1 MTEVNN
7 NISQKIPILIRIS
20 SLIILVMGIV
30 GLLFF
35 VFVGIYQYYNPEFLK
50 SISADSGK
58 YLHLNWYIIILLILH
73 IGIIISSLLII
84 KLKRTGI
91 YLFLSIFFAMVVTE
105 FIFDNKLILYYL
117 VGGLFIVFIIILY
130 YRRFK

>member
-91 YLFLSIFFAMVVTE
+91 YLFLSVFFAMLLTE

>member
-91 YLFLSIFFAMVVTE
+91 YLFLSVFFAMVVTE

>member
-1 MTEVNN
+1 
-7 NISQKIPILIRIS
+7 
-20 SLIILVMGIV
+20 LVMGIV

-91 YLFLSIFFAMVVTE
+91 YLFLSVFFAMVVTE